1 MVTEAQPHQV
11 VSFGEFELDL
21 RTGELRRDGS
31 VLKLQPQPAKVL
43 TILASRAGEIVTRQE
58 LSERVWGSDT
68 YVDFEHGLNF
78 AIRQIR
84 TALQDSAENSRYL
97 ETIPK
102 RGYRFIAHVN
112 DVSEAPSPLSNTTP
126 VRAPRRSSIRR
137 LTILFAAVLLAGGFL
152 VVRGHWRRL
161 SATNRNVSS
170 LAVLPL
176 RNLSGDSDQ
185 EYFSEGVTD
194 ELITDLAKITRLRVI
209 SHTSVEHYK
218 NTNETLPEIA
228 RELGV
233 DAIVEGTIMRAGGR
247 VRITAQLIDARR
259 DQHLWAD
266 SYERDLRDVLEL
278 QGDVA
283 KQIAKEIGIQLS
295 STEETRLGRTERSV
309 DPSAHEAYLKG
320 VFFFDLASCRDFE
333 NALSYFQR
341 SITRDPSFAP
351 AYAGMADAYF
361 SIGDWRCWHVPPF
374 EKAQAMALKAIELEP
389 SNARAHAVLAKVGF
403 ARDWNRVGPAQQ
415 FTLALDLDPNDASIH
430 SYYGNFLVAIGQQE
444 AGLAEERKAQELDPL
459 SEKTNDNY
467 TWTLYLAHR
476 FDAAVAIAKHSLS
489 VTPAY
494 GQYYWMGQCYERKG
508 LPDQA
513 IEYYLKA
520 FSGMPEE
527 LPFRRA
533 AFQKGGLK
541 GYWQEDERLRR
552 RRQEEIDAV
561 YEAMYYAHEGE
572 NDKAIEQLQLAYQQH
587 SDGLQYLK
595 VEPVYDGLRDNP
607 RFKELVAKVGL

>member
-1 MVTEAQPHQV
+1 MVTQPHVRQV
-11 VSFGEFELDL
+11 VSFGEFELDV
-21 RTGELRRDGS
+21 RTGELRRAGS
-31 VLKLQPQPAKVL
+31 VLRLQPQPAKVL
-43 TILASRAGEIVTRQE
+43 TILVSRAGEIVTRDE
-58 LSERVWGSDT
+58 LSQQVWGSDT

-84 TALQDSAENSRYL
+84 SALQDNAESSRYL

-112 DVSEAPSPLSNTTP
+112 DVAQAPPPLAETTP
-126 VRAPRRSSIRR
+126 VGAPRRSTVRM
-137 LTILFAAVLLAGGFL
+137 LTILLAAALLASGFWI
-152 VVRGHWRRL
+152 VSGKWRR
-161 SATNRNVSS
+161 SAPNRKISS

-194 ELITDLAKITRLRVI
+194 ELITDLAKTTRLRVI
-209 SHTSVEHYK
+209 SHTSVERYK
-218 NTNETLPEIA
+218 NPTETLPQIA

-233 DAIVEGTIMRAGGR
+233 DAIVEGTIMRAGTR

-259 DQHLWAD
+259 DQHIWAD
-266 SYERDLRDVLEL
+266 SYERDLSDVLEL

-295 STEETRLGRTERSV
+295 SNDETRLSRTERSV

-333 NALSYFQR
+333 NALTYFQQ

-361 SIGDWRCWHVPPF
+361 SIGDWRCWHVPAF
-374 EKAQAMALKAIELEP
+374 EKAQAMASKAIELEP

-415 FTLALDLDPNDASIH
+415 FTTALDLDPNDASIH
-430 SYYGNFLVAIGQQE
+430 SYYGSFLVAIGEQE

-476 FDAAVAIAKHSLS
+476 FDAAIEVAKHSLS
-489 VTPAY
+489 VSPAY
-494 GQYYWMGQCYERKG
+494 GQYYWLGQCYERKG

-513 IEYYLKA
+513 MEYYLKA
-520 FSGMPEE
+520 FSGLPAE
-527 LPFRRA
+527 LSLRRA
-533 AFQKGGLK
+533 AFQKNGLK

-552 RRQEEIDAV
+552 RRQEEVDAV

-572 NDKAIEQLQLAYQQH
+572 NDKAIEQLQIAYQQH

-595 VEPVYDGLRDNP
+595 IEPVYDGLRDDP
-607 RFKELVAKVGL
+607 RFKDLIAKVGL

>member
-1 MVTEAQPHQV
+1 
-11 VSFGEFELDL
+11 
-21 RTGELRRDGS
+21 
-31 VLKLQPQPAKVL
+31 
-43 TILASRAGEIVTRQE
+43 
-58 LSERVWGSDT
+58 
-68 YVDFEHGLNF
+68 
-78 AIRQIR
+78 
-84 TALQDSAENSRYL
+84 
-97 ETIPK
+97 
-102 RGYRFIAHVN
+102 
-112 DVSEAPSPLSNTTP
+112 
-126 VRAPRRSSIRR
+126 
-137 LTILFAAVLLAGGFL
+137 LFAAVLLAGGFL

-595 VEPVYDGLRDNP
+595 VEPVYDGLRDDP